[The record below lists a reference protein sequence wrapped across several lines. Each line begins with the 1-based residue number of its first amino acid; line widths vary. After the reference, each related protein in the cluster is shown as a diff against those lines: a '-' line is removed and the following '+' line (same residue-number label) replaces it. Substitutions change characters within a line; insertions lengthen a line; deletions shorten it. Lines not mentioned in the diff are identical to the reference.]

1 MTNQNELDL
10 RLRAFVNAP
19 DNFLDSVALVNAL
32 HNIPVLASKEPYAVE
47 VEGQKVT
54 PVFTDQEDL
63 EIFKQDQASA
73 REQEWVER
81 LAIDILREVIEK
93 GSYGIVFNLK
103 KSGDFG
109 NSTIFKSSEFIQFLN
124 AYTTILNKLM
134 GDDNLAADVLD
145 KFYLVPAFVHP
156 RDDESFDRMFPTM
169 STPDGESYVPAFS
182 NLQSFAKWY
191 NHDEFGL
198 PFRKAQGS
206 ILVWNLA
213 EIYQPGHGE
222 NDIDETVGVVINP
235 FDEQQIL
242 VNWSEIDE

>member
-81 LAIDILREVIEK
+81 LAIDILREIIEK
-93 GSYGIVFNLK
+93 GLYGIVFNLK